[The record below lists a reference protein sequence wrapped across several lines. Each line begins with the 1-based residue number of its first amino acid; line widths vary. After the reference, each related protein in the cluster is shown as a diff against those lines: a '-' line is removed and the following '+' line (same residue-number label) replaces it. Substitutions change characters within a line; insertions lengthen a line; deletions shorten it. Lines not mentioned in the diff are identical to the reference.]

1 MASVWS
7 NGILKVPGGP
17 ERRRNPCNREEPMT
31 IDSHSR
37 ARLEPVAAK
46 VPEITVSFWVLKLL
60 TTAMGEAASDY
71 LLSAM
76 RLIGLGIG
84 LAGFALALWVQFRT
98 RRYNAFAYWAAVMM
112 IAVFGTMA
120 ADTLHHQLGV
130 SFGVSTLVCALAVA
144 ATFWAWYRVEHTLS
158 IHSITT
164 RRREVFYWLTVSFTF
179 ALGTAVGDLTASS
192 LHFGFVGSIVL
203 FAVVMAVPAFGCWR
217 FRLNSVIAFWWA
229 YIVTRPLGASVADW
243 LSKPTRA
250 GGLAYGDGPVA
261 AILLALAIVLITVAA
276 VRRPN
281 MVGAWAGEIA
291 D

>member
-1 MASVWS
+1 MTVD
-7 NGILKVPGGP
+7 
-17 ERRRNPCNREEPMT
+17 NR
-31 IDSHSR
+31 SR

-46 VPEITVSFWVLKLL
+46 VPEITATFWVLKLL
-60 TTAMGEAASDY
+60 TTATGEAASDY
-71 LLSAM
+71 LLSTM
-76 RLIGLGIG
+76 SLIGLGIG
-84 LAGFALALWVQFRT
+84 LAGFALALRVQFRT

-144 ATFWAWYRVEHTLS
+144 ATFSAWYRVEHTLS

-179 ALGTAVGDLTASS
+179 AFGTAVGDLTASS

-203 FAVVMAVPAFGCWR
+203 FAVVMAVPALGCWGA
-217 FRLNSVIAFWWA
+217 FRLNSLIAFWWA
-229 YIVTRPLGASVADW
+229 YIATRPLGASVADW
-243 LSKPTRA
+243 LSKPTKS
-250 GGLAYGDGPVA
+250 GGLAYGDGLVA
-261 AILLALAIVLITVAA
+261 AILLAFALILVTVTAI
-276 VRRPN
+276 RRPTV
-281 MVGAWAGEIA
+281 VGAWADEIA